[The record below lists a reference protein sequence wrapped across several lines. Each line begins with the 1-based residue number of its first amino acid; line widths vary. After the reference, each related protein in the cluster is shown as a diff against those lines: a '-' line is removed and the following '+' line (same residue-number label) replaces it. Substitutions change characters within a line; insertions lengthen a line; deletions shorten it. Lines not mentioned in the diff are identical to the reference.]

1 MAFIKIILRALR
13 EDQNN
18 NHATQGY
25 QTLRHFSLNLICL
38 QIVERFREFLED
50 DPRQTPLQIETELQ
64 LKSKVSSTILSLES
78 LRAGGI
84 CKEHRHNTHP
94 LCISYTVNYTPYN
107 FLGDNGD
114 NNNKILILLWWT
126 VLCCD
131 VYKYTLELQKCAVSC
146 LCKIDCRM
154 NNGTREDRLLSISK
168 YLPQQ
173 SSKLLSV
180 IPVASTRRV
189 CVPSCP
195 LFTQT
200 SPLIGMVG
208 DINRITDDG
217 NTEAHQKYKHKWH
230 WGSIIVS
237 KLQQKQSE
245 APSR

>member
-1 MAFIKIILRALR
+1 M
-13 EDQNN
+13 D
-18 NHATQGY
+18 
-25 QTLRHFSLNLICL
+25 
-38 QIVERFREFLED
+38 D
-50 DPRQTPLQIETELQ
+50 DPRQTSLQIETELQ
-64 LKSKVSSTILSLES
+64 LKSNVSSTILSFES

-107 FLGDNGD
+107 FLYVTTT
-114 NNNKILILLWWT
+114 KIFCDE
-126 VLCCD
+126 LCS
-131 VYKYTLELQKCAVSC
+131 VVKYKYTLELQKCAVSC

-217 NTEAHQKYKHKWH
+217 NTEAHQKYKHK
-230 WGSIIVS
+230 
-237 KLQQKQSE
+237 
-245 APSR
+245 